1 MKLMKVFDISEF
13 SEDFQR
19 YIFENC
25 GTEDYIEIDISGFIP
40 NSRIQK
46 ELLDKGCEL
55 DETILINS

>member
-13 SEDFQR
+13 SEAFQK
-19 YIFENC
+19 YILKF
-25 GTEDYIEIDISGFIP
+25 GPTEEFIAINLATFMP
-40 NSRIQK
+40 NSDVRQ